1 MYNVTQ
7 MSSIVPGEMTDNGA
21 CNVFAFPSHPPVY
34 VAATETCLLRPIDP
48 KTLETLPKTIDLSAI
63 VNIAGARPGTYTINY
78 YLRS

>member
-1 MYNVTQ
+1 MINTLQ

-34 VAATETCLLRPIDP
+34 VAATETSLLRPIDP

-63 VNIAGARPGTYTINY
+63 VNIAGGRPG
-78 YLRS
+78 S